1 MYPWV
6 LLTVVKLTKK
16 QQPTFEI
23 LLSQIEFFKTN
34 YETQLQKSKSNNCRH
49 FIVVIQVNGGLRI
62 RVRDK
67 ATERRKRSKVKEKE
81 GEESMVYIEKLSL

>member
-16 QQPTFEI
+16 QQLTFEI

-34 YETQLQKSKSNNCRH
+34 YETQLQNSKSNICRH
-49 FIVVIQVNGGLRI
+49 FIVVI
-62 RVRDK
+62 
-67 ATERRKRSKVKEKE
+67 
-81 GEESMVYIEKLSL
+81 

>member
-1 MYPWV
+1 MHVEFNCIKLLNILIMYPWV

-34 YETQLQKSKSNNCRH
+34 YETQLRNSKSNICRH
-49 FIVVIQVNGGLRI
+49 FIVVI
-62 RVRDK
+62 
-67 ATERRKRSKVKEKE
+67 
-81 GEESMVYIEKLSL
+81 

>member
-1 MYPWV
+1 MTYKYIYTLTVYIMGYYACWFNCIKLLNILIMYPWV

-34 YETQLQKSKSNNCRH
+34 YETQLQNSKSNICRH
-49 FIVVIQVNGGLRI
+49 FIVVI
-62 RVRDK
+62 
-67 ATERRKRSKVKEKE
+67 
-81 GEESMVYIEKLSL
+81 